1 MSATKNEIIYNPI
14 QRSWRF
20 ARRLIRKRSKSK
32 STKGPKSFIPIW
44 PIEEILSITGE
55 WPWPSAVII
64 LVGVFSF
71 SGERGE
77 EEREDRR
84 EELRFW
90 ESIYI
95 IHSWAIGSRQGHDG
109 SLYAGT
115 LIAREFGNVNER
127 KNKDAFTQLMNYQWL
142 RNKAT
147 RCVIR
152 VSLEKAWLTD
162 IRTDRQTPSKR
173 WDDASKNP
181 LSPVFRDGR
190 NPQQQNDQQTNHFK
204 IYHPKTHQKT
214 HISTDQVNII

>member
-1 MSATKNEIIYNPI
+1 MSATKNEIVYNPI

-55 WPWPSAVII
+55 WPWLSAVI

-71 SGERGE
+71 FWGWGRGGEGGQAWRVE
-77 EEREDRR
+77 E
-84 EELRFW
+84 FW

-95 IHSWAIGSRQGHDG
+95 KHSWVIASRQGHDG
-109 SLYAGT
+109 SSYAGT
-115 LIAREFGNVNER
+115 LIARGFGNES
-127 KNKDAFTQLMNYQWL
+127 KNKDAFTQLMNYQSL
-142 RNKAT
+142 GYKAT

-190 NPQQQNDQQTNHFK
+190 NPLQQNDQQTNHFK